1 MYASMCVGMHMCL
14 YVCTHVHVHVC
25 TGVYACMCAC
35 MCVYACIVCRHVC
48 MHVCVFVC
56 VHVHVRV
63 HGSADKARYQQ
74 TCCDLGPDKRP
85 FVGLVVVGAKVNA
98 SWRRFQ
104 DYRWEL
110 RKYFG

>member
-1 MYASMCVGMHMCL
+1 
-14 YVCTHVHVHVC
+14 
-25 TGVYACMCAC
+25 
-35 MCVYACIVCRHVC
+35 

-56 VHVHVRV
+56 VHVHV

-98 SWRRFQ
+98 SREKVSGLQVGAEEILWVEHLWLTWLQAEWGRQPREGEREGREGMGQALPGAFTS
-104 DYRWEL
+104 Y
-110 RKYFG
+110 